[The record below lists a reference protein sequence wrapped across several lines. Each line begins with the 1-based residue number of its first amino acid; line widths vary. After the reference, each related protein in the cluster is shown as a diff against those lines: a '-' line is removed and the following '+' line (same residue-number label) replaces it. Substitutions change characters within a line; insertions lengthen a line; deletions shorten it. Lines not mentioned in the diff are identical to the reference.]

1 MNQVLKPAAATG
13 RVLNIQRYCSHDG
26 PGIRTNVFLK
36 GCSLRCKWC
45 GNPESIRP
53 KPELAYDPRTCT
65 GKKACGLCLK
75 PPFPEGAFYVV
86 EGDDDKV
93 RVNWDLA
100 GGCDEALV
108 ALCPTGA
115 LSMFGKTMTVDEV
128 LDEVEKD
135 SSFYRNTGGG
145 ITLSGGEC
153 LLQPDF
159 SAALL
164 AGAHERGINT
174 AIETACNVPWAFVE
188 KVLPHVDTMLHD
200 HKLTIPER
208 HLKWTGASNER
219 ILANFKKAYETFP
232 DIDFIARTPLI
243 PGVNAD
249 EEHIR
254 AVLAFIR
261 PHKNVIDYELL
272 PYHRFGL
279 GKYEHLGK
287 VYELD
292 DYRTPSDE
300 VVRHLRAII
309 DEAFGRSSQE
319 TPAGK

>member
-1 MNQVLKPAAATG
+1 M
-13 RVLNIQRYCSHDG
+13 
-26 PGIRTNVFLK
+26 
-36 GCSLRCKWC
+36 
-45 GNPESIRP
+45 
-53 KPELAYDPRTCT
+53 
-65 GKKACGLCLK
+65 
-75 PPFPEGAFYVV
+75 V

-93 RVNWDLA
+93 KVNWDLA
-100 GGCDEALV
+100 GDCDEALV

-115 LSMFGKTMTVDEV
+115 LSMFGKTMTVEEV

-145 ITLSGGEC
+145 MTLSGGEC

-174 AIETACNVPWAFVE
+174 AIETACNVPWSFVE
-188 KVLPHVDTMLHD
+188 KVLPHVDTVLHD

-208 HLKWTGASNER
+208 HKKWTGVGNER
-219 ILANFKKAYETFP
+219 ILENYKKAYETFP
-232 DIDFIARTPLI
+232 KIDFIARTPLI

-254 AVLAFIR
+254 SVLAFIR

-292 DYRTPSDE
+292 DYKTPSDE
-300 VVRHLRAII
+300 VVRHLQAII
-309 DEAFGRSSQE
+309 DEAFGRSNGQTS
-319 TPAGK
+319 PA